1 MREIPNT
8 MRVFAQTGLMQVEAQ
23 TRPTPK
29 PQAGEV
35 LVAVRHVGVCGS
47 DLHYFE
53 HGKVGPYE
61 VTFPFILGHEC
72 AGEIVAVGE
81 GVDPARVGE
90 RVALE
95 PGVTCGKCVYCKT
108 GRYNLCPQVKFFA
121 TPPYDGTFC
130 EYVAHPADM
139 SFPLP
144 AGMDTLE
151 GCLIEPL
158 AVGMHAAAQGGACIG
173 QTAVVLGSGCI
184 GLCTLMSLKARG
196 VSKVYVVD
204 VIAKRLAKA
213 AELGADEAINAAS
226 QDAVARVLE
235 LTGGRGADLVIET
248 AGATRTTQQT
258 AELVARGGVIVIV
271 GLSPEPLV
279 PFPMGIVAD
288 KEATIKT
295 VFRYRNQYPAAIE
308 AVASGRIPVRQIAT
322 DIRPFDQTPQG
333 LTDNVTNKQ
342 EIVKMV
348 IAL

>member
-1 MREIPNT
+1 MREIPDT
-8 MRVFAQTGLMQVEAQ
+8 MRVFAQTGLMQAEAQ
-23 TRPTPK
+23 TRPTPQ

-47 DLHYFE
+47 DLHYFQ

-61 VTFPFILGHEC
+61 VSYPFILGHEC

-81 GVDPARVGE
+81 GVDPARIGE
-90 RVALE
+90 QVALE

-108 GRYNLCPQVKFFA
+108 GRYNLCPEVKFFA

-130 EYVAHPADM
+130 EYVAHPAEM
-139 SFPLP
+139 CFPLS

-213 AELGADEAINAAS
+213 AELGADEAIDASS
-226 QDAVARVLE
+226 QDAVARVME
-235 LTGGRGADLVIET
+235 LTCGRGADVVIET

-258 AELVARGGVIVIV
+258 AELVARGGAIVIV
-271 GLSPEPLV
+271 GLSPDPLV
-279 PFPMGIVAD
+279 PFPMGIAAD

-308 AVASGRIPVRQIAT
+308 AVASGRIPVRKIAT
-322 DIRPFDQTPQG
+322 DIRPFDQTVQG
-333 LTDNVTNKQ
+333 LTDNVMNKQ
-342 EIVKMV
+342 DIVKMV